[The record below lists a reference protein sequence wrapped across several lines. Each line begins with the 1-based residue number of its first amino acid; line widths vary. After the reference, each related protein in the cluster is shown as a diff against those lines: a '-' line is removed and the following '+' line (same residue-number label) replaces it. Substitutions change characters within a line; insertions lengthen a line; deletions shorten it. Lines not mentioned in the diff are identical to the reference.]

1 MDMEVI
7 WETRIEYKD
16 KKEED
21 EVIRRQK
28 RVVDREAYGRSK
40 FIEED

>member
-21 EVIRRQK
+21 EVIRR
-28 RVVDREAYGRSK
+28 
-40 FIEED
+40 